1 MVFVWKGHWINGFL
15 DPQGLVG
22 ESMSLLNLYEINS
35 MELLTGG
42 VPTVACRPSLSWIC
56 LVGVIFTELGLHHG
70 IQATIKSTKFRRIY
84 FLELFFP
91 HDALF
96 SCLKKESGI
105 IPRRLFFF
113 LLYFSDR
120 NTSSRATGE
129 KSSKAVANQKNGQT
143 WTVETTCRI
152 FYGFRGVQG
161 FTGWSYREL

>member
-1 MVFVWKGHWINGFL
+1 MFQPWHAVPHYLGFVWLVLFLRSWDCTTGFRPPL
-15 DPQGLVG
+15 NPPNFG
-22 ESMSLLNLYEINS
+22 EYTFWNCFSHMMHS
-35 MELLTGG
+35 G
-42 VPTVACRPSLSWIC
+42 C
-56 LVGVIFTELGLHHG
+56 
-70 IQATIKSTKFRRIY
+70 
-84 FLELFFP
+84 
-91 HDALF
+91 F

>member
-1 MVFVWKGHWINGFL
+1 M
-15 DPQGLVG
+15 G

-91 HDALF
+91 HDAL
-96 SCLKKESGI
+96 GV
-105 IPRRLFFF
+105 LFLPQKRVGNHPPAVVFVSYIFF
-113 LLYFSDR
+113 
-120 NTSSRATGE
+120 
-129 KSSKAVANQKNGQT
+129 
-143 WTVETTCRI
+143 
-152 FYGFRGVQG
+152 
-161 FTGWSYREL
+161 